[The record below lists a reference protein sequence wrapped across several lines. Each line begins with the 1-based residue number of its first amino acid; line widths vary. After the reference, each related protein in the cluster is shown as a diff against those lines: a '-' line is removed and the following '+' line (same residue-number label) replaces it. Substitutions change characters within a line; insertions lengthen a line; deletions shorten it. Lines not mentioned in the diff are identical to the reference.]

1 MTNKFRNYPPTAGP
15 SYYGGFSFFLRRFRG
30 SLFLPEIPPGHVLPE
45 EKAIALLNLLKKEN
59 TLTWLGQSTF
69 LIRLEGKTILTDP
82 FLTERAG
89 PVTWGGPRRFVPPGI
104 SLKKLPAIDIIIVSH
119 NHYDHLDKATVE
131 NLPGKEKIHVV
142 VPLGLKIFFTRRGY
156 TDIRELGW
164 GENASVDNIQINSLP
179 AVHFSGRGIDDRNKT
194 LWCSWAI
201 SSSSGRYYFAGDTAY
216 SSTIFQNIGRE
227 FKSFDLAIIPI
238 GAYEP
243 QEMMKAFH
251 ATPEE
256 AVKIGTDAGAK
267 VMVGSHWG
275 TIELSDEP
283 HWEPPRRFEEHAAKI
298 GIPREQIWIMKIGET
313 RILPY

>member
-1 MTNKFRNYPPTAGP
+1 MTNKFRNYPPTPGP
-15 SYYGGFSFFLRRFRG
+15 SSYGSFSFFLRRFRG

-82 FLTERAG
+82 FLTERAS
-89 PVTWGGPRRFVPPGI
+89 PLTWGGPRRFVPPGI

-119 NHYDHLDKATVE
+119 NHYDHLDKTTVE
-131 NLPGKEKIHVV
+131 NLSGKEKIHVV
-142 VPLGLKIFFTRRGY
+142 VPLGLKIFFTQRGY
-156 TDIRELGW
+156 TDVRELGW
-164 GENASVDNIQINSLP
+164 GKNTSVDNIQINSLP
-179 AVHFSGRGIDDRNKT
+179 AVHFSGRGIGDRNKT

-201 SSSSGRYYFAGDTAY
+201 RFSSGKYYFAGDTAY
-216 SSTIFQNIGRE
+216 SSTIFQDIGRE

-251 ATPEE
+251 ATPVE
-256 AVKIGTDAGAK
+256 AIKIGMDIRAK